1 MSPEAPGRVTLFT
14 GPEAVPQNRA
24 MFEPVPESRVDP
36 EPITYEQPL
45 NERMRAFMRLEFLW
59 QQLSYHA
66 GVPNPWS
73 SRSAIAGLLEILAI
87 TSRGDARG
95 DVLKEL
101 ERQMSAMRDYQNRP
115 GVDGARLR
123 SILAALVRRREE
135 LNAAGANFMQ
145 RLRESEFLNAIKHR
159 SAIPGGTCEFD
170 LPDYF
175 HWLNLEA
182 DLRESDLADWLV
194 TIRPLCESVS
204 ELLWITR
211 ENAVPRDE
219 LAPGGVYQIVFERDR
234 PVQLVRLTAAGRL
247 EALPGSQRQPPSLQ
261 PAFPALE
268 QRAQPARP
276 GDRGRALHADDLL
289 LIAMA
294 TLVNCP
300 QCKRQ
305 CEWDGN
311 PWRPFCSERCKL
323 IDLGAW
329 LEERHAIPGE
339 SVEIPDA
346 DPDAESLKH

>member
-1 MSPEAPGRVTLFT
+1 
-14 GPEAVPQNRA
+14 

-36 EPITYEQPL
+36 EPIAYEQPL

-59 QQLSYHA
+59 LQLSYHA

-73 SRSAIAGLLEILAI
+73 SRSAVAGLLEILAI

-170 LPDYF
+170 LPDYY
-175 HWLNLEA
+175 HWLNLDP
-182 DLRESDLADWLV
+182 DLREIDLADWLA

-219 LAPGGVYQIVFERDR
+219 LAPGGVYQIVFERER
-234 PVQLVRLTAAGRL
+234 PVQLVRLT
-247 EALPGSQRQPPSLQ
+247 LPGGSKLYPEVSGSHHRCSLR
-261 PAFPALE
+261 FL
-268 QRAQPARP
+268 RWNSVHSRP
-276 GDRGRALHADDLL
+276 VQTTEDVRFVL
-289 LIAMA
+289 
-294 TLVNCP
+294 TTCY
-300 QCKRQ
+300 
-305 CEWDGN
+305 
-311 PWRPFCSERCKL
+311 
-323 IDLGAW
+323 
-329 LEERHAIPGE
+329 
-339 SVEIPDA
+339 
-346 DPDAESLKH
+346 

>member
-1 MSPEAPGRVTLFT
+1 MSPEARRRDTLFT

-36 EPITYEQPL
+36 QPITYEQPL

-66 GVPNPWS
+66 GVPNSWS
-73 SRSAIAGLLEILAI
+73 SRSAVAGLLEILAI

-115 GVDGARLR
+115 GVDSARLR
-123 SILAALVRRREE
+123 SILATLERRREQ

-170 LPDYF
+170 LPDFY
-175 HWLNLEA
+175 HWLNLEP

-211 ENAVPRDE
+211 ENAAPRDE

-234 PVQLVRLTAAGRL
+234 PVQLVRLT
-247 EALPGSQRQPPSLQ
+247 LPGGSRLYPEVSASHHRCSLR
-261 PAFPALE
+261 FL
-268 QRAQPARP
+268 RWNSVHSRP
-276 GDRGRALHADDLL
+276 VQSTEDVRFVL
-289 LIAMA
+289 
-294 TLVNCP
+294 TTCY
-300 QCKRQ
+300 
-305 CEWDGN
+305 
-311 PWRPFCSERCKL
+311 
-323 IDLGAW
+323 
-329 LEERHAIPGE
+329 
-339 SVEIPDA
+339 
-346 DPDAESLKH
+346 

>member
-1 MSPEAPGRVTLFT
+1 MFT
-14 GPEAVPQNRA
+14 GPEAVSQNRP

-73 SRSAIAGLLEILAI
+73 SRAAVSGLLEILAI

-175 HWLNLEA
+175 HWLNLEP

-234 PVQLVRLTAAGRL
+234 PVQLVRLT
-247 EALPGSQRQPPSLQ
+247 LPGGSKLYPEVSGSHHRCSLR
-261 PAFPALE
+261 FL
-268 QRAQPARP
+268 RWNSVHNRP
-276 GDRGRALHADDLL
+276 VQSTDDVRF
-289 LIAMA
+289 
-294 TLVNCP
+294 TLTTCY
-300 QCKRQ
+300 
-305 CEWDGN
+305 
-311 PWRPFCSERCKL
+311 
-323 IDLGAW
+323 
-329 LEERHAIPGE
+329 
-339 SVEIPDA
+339 
-346 DPDAESLKH
+346 

>member
-1 MSPEAPGRVTLFT
+1 MSQEAQGRDTLFT
-14 GPEAVPQNRA
+14 GPEAVSQNRA

-36 EPITYEQPL
+36 EPIAYEQPL

-59 QQLSYHA
+59 LQLSYHA

-73 SRSAIAGLLEILAI
+73 SRSAVAGLLEILAI

-170 LPDYF
+170 LPDYY
-175 HWLNLEA
+175 HWLNLDP
-182 DLRESDLADWLV
+182 DLREIDLADWLA

-219 LAPGGVYQIVFERDR
+219 LAPGGVYQIVFERER
-234 PVQLVRLTAAGRL
+234 PVQLVRLT
-247 EALPGSQRQPPSLQ
+247 LPGGSKLYPEVSGSHHRCSLR
-261 PAFPALE
+261 FL
-268 QRAQPARP
+268 RWNSVHSRP
-276 GDRGRALHADDLL
+276 VQTTEDVRFVL
-289 LIAMA
+289 
-294 TLVNCP
+294 TTCY
-300 QCKRQ
+300 
-305 CEWDGN
+305 
-311 PWRPFCSERCKL
+311 
-323 IDLGAW
+323 
-329 LEERHAIPGE
+329 
-339 SVEIPDA
+339 
-346 DPDAESLKH
+346 

>member
-1 MSPEAPGRVTLFT
+1 MAASRSSQDALFT
-14 GPEAVPQNRA
+14 GPEAVSQNRA

-66 GVPNPWS
+66 GIPNPWS
-73 SRSAIAGLLEILAI
+73 SRSAVAGLLEILAI

-115 GVDGARLR
+115 GVDSARLR

-170 LPDYF
+170 LPDYY
-175 HWLNLEA
+175 HWLNLDP

-204 ELLWITR
+204 ELLWVTR

-234 PVQLVRLTAAGRL
+234 PVQLVRLT
-247 EALPGSQRQPPSLQ
+247 LPGGSRLYPEVSGSHHRCSLRFLRWNSVHSRPVQ
-261 PAFPALE
+261 ATDDVRFAL
-268 QRAQPARP
+268 
-276 GDRGRALHADDLL
+276 
-289 LIAMA
+289 
-294 TLVNCP
+294 TTCY
-300 QCKRQ
+300 
-305 CEWDGN
+305 
-311 PWRPFCSERCKL
+311 
-323 IDLGAW
+323 
-329 LEERHAIPGE
+329 
-339 SVEIPDA
+339 
-346 DPDAESLKH
+346 

>member
-1 MSPEAPGRVTLFT
+1 MAPGRSSEHALFT
-14 GPEAVPQNRA
+14 GPEAVSQNRG

-73 SRSAIAGLLEILAI
+73 SRAAVAGLLEILAI

-135 LNAAGANFMQ
+135 LNSAGANFMQ

-170 LPDYF
+170 LPDYY
-175 HWLNLEA
+175 HWLNLEP

-211 ENAVPRDE
+211 ENALPRDE
-219 LAPGGVYQIVFERDR
+219 IATGGIYQIVFERDR
-234 PVQLVRLTAAGRL
+234 PVQLVRLT
-247 EALPGSQRQPPSLQ
+247 LPGGSRLYPEVSGSHHRCSLR
-261 PAFPALE
+261 FL
-268 QRAQPARP
+268 RWNSVHSRP
-276 GDRGRALHADDLL
+276 VQ
-289 LIAMA
+289 A
-294 TLVNCP
+294 TEDVRFGLTTCY
-300 QCKRQ
+300 
-305 CEWDGN
+305 
-311 PWRPFCSERCKL
+311 
-323 IDLGAW
+323 
-329 LEERHAIPGE
+329 
-339 SVEIPDA
+339 
-346 DPDAESLKH
+346 

>member
-1 MSPEAPGRVTLFT
+1 MFT
-14 GPEAVPQNRA
+14 EPEAVSQNRA

-66 GVPNPWS
+66 GVPNPWA
-73 SRSAIAGLLEILAI
+73 SRAAVSGLLEILAI

-123 SILAALVRRREE
+123 SILAALMRRREE

-175 HWLNLEA
+175 HWLNLEP

-234 PVQLVRLTAAGRL
+234 PVQLVRLT
-247 EALPGSQRQPPSLQ
+247 LPGGSKLYPEVSGSHHRCSLR
-261 PAFPALE
+261 FL
-268 QRAQPARP
+268 RWNSVHSRP
-276 GDRGRALHADDLL
+276 VQSTADVRF
-289 LIAMA
+289 
-294 TLVNCP
+294 TLTTCY
-300 QCKRQ
+300 
-305 CEWDGN
+305 
-311 PWRPFCSERCKL
+311 
-323 IDLGAW
+323 
-329 LEERHAIPGE
+329 
-339 SVEIPDA
+339 
-346 DPDAESLKH
+346 

>member
-1 MSPEAPGRVTLFT
+1 MSPGRSSQDALFT
-14 GPEAVPQNRA
+14 GPEAVPQNRG

-66 GVPNPWS
+66 GIPNPWS
-73 SRSAIAGLLEILAI
+73 SRSAVAGLLEILAI

-170 LPDYF
+170 LSDYY
-175 HWLNLEA
+175 HWLSLEP
-182 DLRESDLADWLV
+182 DLRESDLADWLA

-219 LAPGGVYQIVFERDR
+219 LAPGGVYQIIFERDR
-234 PVQLVRLTAAGRL
+234 PVQLVRLT
-247 EALPGSQRQPPSLQ
+247 LPGGSRLYPEVSGSHHRCSLR
-261 PAFPALE
+261 FL
-268 QRAQPARP
+268 RWNSVHSRP
-276 GDRGRALHADDLL
+276 VQ
-289 LIAMA
+289 A
-294 TLVNCP
+294 TEDVRFTLTTCY
-300 QCKRQ
+300 
-305 CEWDGN
+305 
-311 PWRPFCSERCKL
+311 
-323 IDLGAW
+323 
-329 LEERHAIPGE
+329 
-339 SVEIPDA
+339 
-346 DPDAESLKH
+346 

>member
-1 MSPEAPGRVTLFT
+1 MVLSRSSQDALFT

-24 MFEPVPESRVDP
+24 MFEPVPESRVNP

-73 SRSAIAGLLEILAI
+73 SRSAVAGLLEILAI

-170 LPDYF
+170 LPDYY
-175 HWLNLEA
+175 HWLNLDP
-182 DLRESDLADWLV
+182 DLREIDLADWLA

-219 LAPGGVYQIVFERDR
+219 LAPGGVYQIVFERER
-234 PVQLVRLTAAGRL
+234 PVQLVRLT
-247 EALPGSQRQPPSLQ
+247 LPGGSKLYPEVSGSHHRCSLR
-261 PAFPALE
+261 FL
-268 QRAQPARP
+268 RWNSVHSRP
-276 GDRGRALHADDLL
+276 VQTTEDVRFVL
-289 LIAMA
+289 
-294 TLVNCP
+294 TTCY
-300 QCKRQ
+300 
-305 CEWDGN
+305 
-311 PWRPFCSERCKL
+311 
-323 IDLGAW
+323 
-329 LEERHAIPGE
+329 
-339 SVEIPDA
+339 
-346 DPDAESLKH
+346 

>member
-1 MSPEAPGRVTLFT
+1 MFT

-73 SRSAIAGLLEILAI
+73 SRSAVAGLLEILAI

-123 SILAALVRRREE
+123 SVLAALVRRREE

-170 LPDYF
+170 LPDYY
-175 HWLNLEA
+175 HWLNLEP

-234 PVQLVRLTAAGRL
+234 PVQLVRLT
-247 EALPGSQRQPPSLQ
+247 LPGGSRLYPEVSGSHHRCSLR
-261 PAFPALE
+261 FL
-268 QRAQPARP
+268 RWNSVHSRP
-276 GDRGRALHADDLL
+276 VQ
-289 LIAMA
+289 A
-294 TLVNCP
+294 TEDVRFTLTTCY
-300 QCKRQ
+300 
-305 CEWDGN
+305 
-311 PWRPFCSERCKL
+311 
-323 IDLGAW
+323 
-329 LEERHAIPGE
+329 
-339 SVEIPDA
+339 
-346 DPDAESLKH
+346 

>member
-1 MSPEAPGRVTLFT
+1 MGDTLFT
-14 GPEAVPQNRA
+14 GPEAVSQNRA

-73 SRSAIAGLLEILAI
+73 SRAAVAGLLEILAI

-101 ERQMSAMRDYQNRP
+101 ERQMTAMRDYQNRP

-170 LPDYF
+170 LPDYY
-175 HWLNLEA
+175 HWLNLEP

-234 PVQLVRLTAAGRL
+234 PVQLVRLTM
-247 EALPGSQRQPPSLQ
+247 PGGSKLYPEVSGSHHRCSLR
-261 PAFPALE
+261 FL
-268 QRAQPARP
+268 RWNSVHSRP
-276 GDRGRALHADDLL
+276 VQSTDDVRF
-289 LIAMA
+289 
-294 TLVNCP
+294 TLTTCY
-300 QCKRQ
+300 
-305 CEWDGN
+305 
-311 PWRPFCSERCKL
+311 
-323 IDLGAW
+323 
-329 LEERHAIPGE
+329 
-339 SVEIPDA
+339 
-346 DPDAESLKH
+346 

>member
-1 MSPEAPGRVTLFT
+1 MTPGRSSQDAMFT
-14 GPEAVPQNRA
+14 GPEAVPQNRG

-36 EPITYEQPL
+36 EPTTYEQPL

-73 SRSAIAGLLEILAI
+73 SRAAVAGLLEILAI

-170 LPDYF
+170 LPDYY
-175 HWLNLEA
+175 HWLNLEP

-234 PVQLVRLTAAGRL
+234 PVQLVRLT
-247 EALPGSQRQPPSLQ
+247 LPGGSKLYPEVSGSHHRCSLRFLRWNSVHSRPVQ
-261 PAFPALE
+261 ATEDVRFAL
-268 QRAQPARP
+268 
-276 GDRGRALHADDLL
+276 
-289 LIAMA
+289 
-294 TLVNCP
+294 TTCY
-300 QCKRQ
+300 
-305 CEWDGN
+305 
-311 PWRPFCSERCKL
+311 
-323 IDLGAW
+323 
-329 LEERHAIPGE
+329 
-339 SVEIPDA
+339 
-346 DPDAESLKH
+346 

>member
-1 MSPEAPGRVTLFT
+1 MAASRSSQDALFT

-66 GVPNPWS
+66 GIPNPWS
-73 SRSAIAGLLEILAI
+73 SRSAVAGLLEILAI

-115 GVDGARLR
+115 GVDSARLR

-170 LPDYF
+170 LPDYY
-175 HWLNLEA
+175 HWLNLDP

-204 ELLWITR
+204 ELLWVTR

-234 PVQLVRLTAAGRL
+234 PVQLVRLT
-247 EALPGSQRQPPSLQ
+247 LPGGSRLYPEVSGSHHRCSLRFLRWNSVQ
-261 PAFPALE
+261 SRPVQATDDVRFAL
-268 QRAQPARP
+268 
-276 GDRGRALHADDLL
+276 
-289 LIAMA
+289 
-294 TLVNCP
+294 TTCY
-300 QCKRQ
+300 
-305 CEWDGN
+305 
-311 PWRPFCSERCKL
+311 
-323 IDLGAW
+323 
-329 LEERHAIPGE
+329 
-339 SVEIPDA
+339 
-346 DPDAESLKH
+346 

>member
-1 MSPEAPGRVTLFT
+1 MTPGRSSQDALFT
-14 GPEAVPQNRA
+14 GPEAVPQNRG

-73 SRSAIAGLLEILAI
+73 SRAAVAGLLEILAI

-170 LPDYF
+170 LPDYY
-175 HWLNLEA
+175 HWLNLEP

-234 PVQLVRLTAAGRL
+234 PVQLVRLT
-247 EALPGSQRQPPSLQ
+247 LPGGSKLYPEVSGSHHRCSLRFLRWNSVHSRPVQ
-261 PAFPALE
+261 AAEDVRFAL
-268 QRAQPARP
+268 
-276 GDRGRALHADDLL
+276 
-289 LIAMA
+289 
-294 TLVNCP
+294 TTCY
-300 QCKRQ
+300 
-305 CEWDGN
+305 
-311 PWRPFCSERCKL
+311 
-323 IDLGAW
+323 
-329 LEERHAIPGE
+329 
-339 SVEIPDA
+339 
-346 DPDAESLKH
+346 

>member
-1 MSPEAPGRVTLFT
+1 MFT
-14 GPEAVPQNRA
+14 GPEAVSQNRA

-73 SRSAIAGLLEILAI
+73 SRAAVSGLLEILAI

-123 SILAALVRRREE
+123 SILAALMRRREE

-145 RLRESEFLNAIKHR
+145 RLRESEFLNAVKHR

-175 HWLNLEA
+175 HWLNLEP

-211 ENAVPRDE
+211 ENAVPREE
-219 LAPGGVYQIVFERDR
+219 LAPGGVYQIMFERDR
-234 PVQLVRLTAAGRL
+234 PVQLVRLT
-247 EALPGSQRQPPSLQ
+247 LPGGSKLYPEVSGSHHRCSLR
-261 PAFPALE
+261 FL
-268 QRAQPARP
+268 RWNSVHSRP
-276 GDRGRALHADDLL
+276 VQSTDDVRF
-289 LIAMA
+289 
-294 TLVNCP
+294 TLTTCY
-300 QCKRQ
+300 
-305 CEWDGN
+305 
-311 PWRPFCSERCKL
+311 
-323 IDLGAW
+323 
-329 LEERHAIPGE
+329 
-339 SVEIPDA
+339 
-346 DPDAESLKH
+346 

>member
-1 MSPEAPGRVTLFT
+1 MSPEACRRDTLFT

-73 SRSAIAGLLEILAI
+73 SRSAVAGLLEILAI

-170 LPDYF
+170 LPDYY
-175 HWLNLEA
+175 HWLNLEP

-219 LAPGGVYQIVFERDR
+219 LAPGGVFQIVFERDR
-234 PVQLVRLTAAGRL
+234 PVQLVRLTVPGGSRL
-247 EALPGSQRQPPSLQ
+247 YPEVSGSHHRCSLR
-261 PAFPALE
+261 FL
-268 QRAQPARP
+268 RWNSVHSRP
-276 GDRGRALHADDLL
+276 VQ
-289 LIAMA
+289 A
-294 TLVNCP
+294 TEDVRFTLTTCY
-300 QCKRQ
+300 
-305 CEWDGN
+305 
-311 PWRPFCSERCKL
+311 
-323 IDLGAW
+323 
-329 LEERHAIPGE
+329 
-339 SVEIPDA
+339 
-346 DPDAESLKH
+346 

>member
-1 MSPEAPGRVTLFT
+1 MAPSRSSQDALFT
-14 GPEAVPQNRA
+14 GPEAVSQNRG
-24 MFEPVPESRVDP
+24 MFEPAPESRVDP
-36 EPITYEQPL
+36 EPIAYEQPL

-66 GVPNPWS
+66 GIPNPWS
-73 SRSAIAGLLEILAI
+73 SRSAVAGLLEILAI

-170 LPDYF
+170 LPDYY
-175 HWLNLEA
+175 HWLNLEP
-182 DLRESDLADWLV
+182 DLRESDLAGWLV

-219 LAPGGVYQIVFERDR
+219 LAPGGVFQIVFERDR
-234 PVQLVRLTAAGRL
+234 PVQLVRLT
-247 EALPGSQRQPPSLQ
+247 LPGGSRLYPEVSGSHHRCSLR
-261 PAFPALE
+261 FL
-268 QRAQPARP
+268 RWNSVHSRP
-276 GDRGRALHADDLL
+276 VQ
-289 LIAMA
+289 A
-294 TLVNCP
+294 TEDVHFVLTTCY
-300 QCKRQ
+300 
-305 CEWDGN
+305 
-311 PWRPFCSERCKL
+311 
-323 IDLGAW
+323 
-329 LEERHAIPGE
+329 
-339 SVEIPDA
+339 
-346 DPDAESLKH
+346 

>member
-1 MSPEAPGRVTLFT
+1 MFT
-14 GPEAVPQNRA
+14 GPEAVSQNRA

-66 GVPNPWS
+66 GVPNSWS
-73 SRSAIAGLLEILAI
+73 SRAAVSGLLEILAI
-87 TSRGDARG
+87 TSRGDARR

-123 SILAALVRRREE
+123 SILAALMRRREE

-175 HWLNLEA
+175 HWLNLEP

-234 PVQLVRLTAAGRL
+234 PVQLVRLT
-247 EALPGSQRQPPSLQ
+247 LPGGSKLYPEVSGSHHRCSLR
-261 PAFPALE
+261 FL
-268 QRAQPARP
+268 RWNSVHSRP
-276 GDRGRALHADDLL
+276 VQSTEDVRF
-289 LIAMA
+289 
-294 TLVNCP
+294 TLTTCY
-300 QCKRQ
+300 
-305 CEWDGN
+305 
-311 PWRPFCSERCKL
+311 
-323 IDLGAW
+323 
-329 LEERHAIPGE
+329 
-339 SVEIPDA
+339 
-346 DPDAESLKH
+346 